1 MKLAAK
7 ELRLVPASKG
17 VYCSF
22 YVRDPG
28 EMEQQIR
35 SLSDSDVWVEISK
48 MQDVRSLSANAY
60 FHVLVGKL
68 AAALGNSLDDQKKH
82 LVLRYGALKRDKN
95 GKYIGAQI
103 PKGQNIDDIY
113 PYCKW
118 IGDTSKFDQ
127 YLFMKQTHTLTKDEM
142 GKLIDGTISECKE
155 QGIETLPPD
164 ELAVILSKWVK
175 NDREMQ
181 ALPPDR

>member
-1 MKLAAK
+1 MKLQAK

-35 SLSDSDVWVEISK
+35 SLADTDIWIEISK

-60 FHVLVGKL
+60 FHVLAGKL
-68 AAALGNSLDDQKKH
+68 AAALGVSMDEEKKE
-82 LVLRYGALKRDKN
+82 LVLRYGALKRGED
-95 GKYIGAQI
+95 GKYIGAQF

-113 PYCKW
+113 PYCRW
-118 IGDTSKFDQ
+118 IGATDKFDQ
-127 YLFMKQTHTLTKDEM
+127 YLFAKQTHTLTKDEM
-142 GKLIDGTISECKE
+142 AKLIDGAVSECRE
-155 QGIETLPPD
+155 LGIETLPPD
-164 ELAVILSKWVK
+164 ELAAILGKWG
-175 NDREMQ
+175 E
-181 ALPPDR
+181 A